1 MLNSMLDAGLIELEA
16 DGTVI
21 INSSENKQHI
31 MGNDKEYWFMVELYF
46 LFKVGYLSIWV
57 FRFP

>member
-1 MLNSMLDAGLIELEA
+1 MLNQMLDAGLIELEE

-31 MGNDKEYWFMVELYF
+31 MGNDKEYWNWVE
-46 LFKVGYLSIWV
+46 
-57 FRFP
+57 

>member
-31 MGNDKEYWFMVELYF
+31 MGNDKEYWFMVDVYF
-46 LFKVGYLSIWV
+46 LFKVSYL
-57 FRFP
+57 FT

>member
-1 MLNSMLDAGLIELEA
+1 MLDAGLIELEE

-31 MGNDKEYWFMVELYF
+31 MGNDKEYWKWVE
-46 LFKVGYLSIWV
+46 
-57 FRFP
+57 